1 VAYVLSLIGD
11 CKTSLIVAI
20 LLIYATIRT
29 GRGSAKAWRSCNLGL
44 TPYCSAPVSLA
55 RSRLCEW
62 GRDEM
67 KGHKRF
73 AHGIHMWDD
82 GGENKAVQPA
92 LRIRAITY
100 FGRPEQRRREAKEE
114 WADGGLHRTDVGRAR

>member
-1 VAYVLSLIGD
+1 MVRDAEILIAALPSRFRHRFERVDAIRQVG
-11 CKTSLIVAI
+11 I
-20 LLIYATIRT
+20 LLQRPCFIGAVTLVR
-29 GRGSAKAWRSCNLGL
+29 
-44 TPYCSAPVSLA
+44 V
-55 RSRLCEW
+55 

>member
-1 VAYVLSLIGD
+1 MQPFEPAVAQPKRGVLATSALRLLQRPCFIGAV
-11 CKTSLIVAI
+11 T
-20 LLIYATIRT
+20 
-29 GRGSAKAWRSCNLGL
+29 LG
-44 TPYCSAPVSLA
+44 
-55 RSRLCEW
+55 EW

-73 AHGIHMWDD
+73 AHGIDMWDD

-114 WADGGLHRTDVGRAR
+114 WANGGLHRTDVGRAR